1 MDKSVATRIAKRFI
15 TLPLDKRKLYL
26 EKMLAEGVSPA
37 NLPIPEVRS
46 EFEVIPL
53 SFAQERQWFLWQLDP
68 TSAAYHIPTALRL
81 RGVLD
86 VPALE
91 HAFNALVARHE
102 SLRTTFQQID
112 ERAVQVIAPHMPLA
126 VELVRLDTH
135 LSESEQQQQIKD
147 FVEHETQQPFDLHNG
162 PLLRVKLLHLANDDH
177 VLVLTQHHI
186 VSDGASMQV
195 MVSELVQVYGAFVR
209 GQDITLAPLQIQ
221 YADYAIWQRHW
232 MEAGERERQLAYWN
246 QQLGGEQPVL
256 ELPTDYPRPA
266 VQSFRGAQ
274 CSFELSDALGTG
286 IKQLAQQHNVTP
298 FMVLLASFQALLHRY
313 SRQTDIRVGV
323 PTANR
328 NRVESEG
335 LIGFFVNTQVLKAD
349 ISPLGPFS
357 ELLAQVKQTSLDAQ
371 AYQELP
377 FEQLVEALH
386 PERSLSHSPLF
397 QVMFNHQKA
406 SVTDHD
412 ERSRQL
418 SGLMMEGLSWENP
431 TAQFDL
437 TLTALETPQGF
448 CGSFTYATDLFQP
461 ATIERMS
468 RHWQCLLTAVVANP
482 LQSVAQLPMLD
493 TAEQQLIL
501 EKWNRSSVDYPR
513 ELRVHQLIENQAKL
527 SPNSSA
533 LVFAEQRLTY
543 QQLNSR
549 ANRLAGR
556 LIELGVGPDV
566 LVGIA
571 VERSVEMIIGLL
583 AVLKAGGAYVP
594 LDPSY
599 PEDRLAYMMQD
610 SGIALLLTQSFVL
623 PRMPVPN
630 GVQALNLDQAQNW
643 LENYPDVNPRQPLFA
658 EHLAYVIY
666 TSGSTGKPKGVM
678 VSHGALSNFVTS
690 MSRLPGVS
698 SQDRVL
704 SLTTFSFDIFGL
716 EIYVPLSVGALV
728 TLTGQAINQDP
739 DSLLKL
745 VHEEEITVLQAT
757 PSTWRML
764 LDSPD
769 SLVLQGCKLFCGGEA
784 LPEELAQRMLVL
796 SDQVWNLY
804 GPTETTIWSALHA
817 LDRTHTQPY
826 LGRPI
831 ANTALFLLDDDLCA
845 VPIGVGAELLIGG
858 EGLARG
864 YFQRPA
870 LTAERFVP
878 NPFGAPGARLYRTG
892 DLTRYRNDGVVE
904 YISRLD
910 HQVKIRGFRIE
921 LGEIEARLLEHPE
934 VREATVLAQEGPGG
948 TQLVAYLVPHSLRV
962 ESELRQIL
970 KLHLKQSL
978 ADYMV
983 PPHWMFLP
991 ALPLTPNGKLDRKA
1005 LPHPDADQL
1014 RKTYIAPQND
1024 IERTVANIWAEVLKI
1039 DQVGMTD
1046 DFFELGGH
1054 SLLATQVISRVR
1066 QALKCD
1072 VALKSLF
1079 EHSEL
1084 QAFVQ
1089 AFKTS
1094 SSVHVPLV
1102 AQERSTSLPLSYAQE
1117 RQWFLW
1123 QLAPD
1128 SAAYH
1133 IPAALRLK
1141 GDLDVPALERSFSS
1155 LIERHETLRTR
1166 FLLEGEQAVQ
1176 VIAQATPLSITL
1188 DTLAPTD
1195 ELEQAIKKYVETQTE
1210 KLFDLQ
1216 SGPLLRVKL
1225 LQLATD
1231 DHVLVIVQHH
1241 IVSDAWSMQVMVREL
1256 IELYTGQIQ
1265 GLNVALPALPVQYAD
1280 YAIWQR
1286 QWMDAGERER
1296 QLAYWSQQLG
1306 GEQTLLELP
1315 LDRPRPLEQSF
1326 RGAKVEF
1333 SLSDSLSL
1341 SLKQLAQQLNVTPFM
1356 LLLASFQ
1363 ALLHRYSRQTEICVG
1378 VPIANRNRL
1387 ETEGLIGFFVN
1398 TQVLKANV
1406 NGQLPFS
1413 EFLQQVK
1420 HTALQAQ
1427 THQDLPFE
1435 HLVEALRPERTLSH
1449 SPLFQVLF
1457 NHQNSGQPSKEHLT
1471 KLSVESLK
1479 WETRTAQFDLTLNTF
1494 ESVNGFSAALTY
1506 ATDLFERATIERM
1519 VKHWQT
1525 LLQSIIKSPQQ
1536 RIAELAL
1543 HSADE
1548 LQQTLEEW
1556 NPRVTQYPE
1565 TGCLHQLIEGHAIRA
1580 PHAIALTL
1588 GTRQLTYEQLN
1599 TRANQLAHQLIE
1611 QGVGPEVMVGLAS
1624 ERSLEMVI
1632 GLLAILKAGG
1642 AYVPLD
1648 PAYPNDRLAYMIQDS
1663 GLALVLMQASLIEQL
1678 PVPSNVRILLLE
1690 SDKQNHYSVENPR
1703 VPVEAESLAYV
1714 IYTSG
1719 STGHPKG
1726 ALLAHQNVL
1735 RLFSACE
1742 KEFSFD
1748 AQDVWSLFHS
1758 YAFDF
1763 SVWEIFGALLYGG
1776 RLVIVPHEVSRSPED
1791 FYTLLCEQQV
1801 SVLNQTPSAFKQL
1814 MHSVCATPHSDKKL
1828 ALRYVIFGGEALEIQ
1843 SLLPWFE
1850 LFGDSSPQLI
1860 NMYGITETTV
1870 HVTYRP
1876 LSLADLSS
1884 DATSPIGRPLN
1895 DLSWYLLDAD
1905 LNPVAQGCVGELYVG
1920 GAGLARGYLNRTD
1933 LSATRFIADPFS
1945 RSGARLYRTGDLA
1958 RYRTDGVIEYI
1969 GRIDHQVKIR
1979 GFRIELGEIE
1989 AVLSNLEAVRQVVV
2003 LAQKGQSGQAQLVA
2017 YIVPDQITTQ
2027 DSMRETIKAHL
2038 KEHLPDYMVP
2048 SHLLFLPHL
2057 PLTANGKLD
2066 RNALPSPDTGLLQ
2079 QTYIAPQ
2086 SEMEQRIAAI
2096 WQDVLKLEK
2105 IGMNDNFFE
2114 LGGDS
2119 IISIQVVSRARQA
2132 GIGFTPKELFQHQTI
2147 EGLARVAKAGT
2158 QAVSVD
2164 QGAVSGTALLLP
2176 IQHMFFETEIP
2187 ERHHWNQSVLLKPST
2202 MLQAGLLERAL
2213 HALIQHH
2220 DALRLIFRESDH
2232 GWQASFQASG
2242 EVPAVVQQIT
2252 AHDSDEIARL
2262 CTDAQ
2267 RSLDLANGPMLR
2279 ALLINLDDGGQRLLL
2294 AVHHLVI
2301 DGVSWRIL
2309 FEDLQTIY
2317 QQLQAAQ
2324 PLTLPKKTS
2333 SVQTWSERLSN
2344 HAHSDALR
2352 QQLSYW
2358 QEQLRDAFVALPCDD
2373 SAGSLERSH
2382 GRGVQTRLDAR
2393 LTRQLLQ
2400 DAPAAY
2406 RTQIN
2411 DLLLTALARVIARWT
2426 GRPDCVIQLEG
2437 HGREDLFD
2445 DVDLTRTVGWFTSVF
2460 PVKLSTTSDLGES
2473 ITHVKEQLRRIP
2485 DKGIGYATLRY
2496 LGDDHARQ
2504 TLSAL
2509 PVPRL
2514 TFNYL
2519 GQFDSSFDHAND
2531 AIFAPCDD
2539 SAGAERSPQA
2549 PLDNWLSINGQVYG
2563 GELSLNWGFSA
2574 QMFKESTIQHLADE
2588 YASELKALIEHC
2600 CDGHYSGV
2608 TPSDFALA
2616 ALSQQH
2622 LNTLPVASQD
2632 VEDIYPLSPMQ
2643 QGILFHTQESA
2654 QVALYINQMSVP
2666 VEGLDSSRFI
2676 SAWNSVIQHHEILR
2690 TGFWSSS
2697 DLAEPL
2703 QIVYRKARLPVQII
2717 DWQNRAVTP
2726 QDLEQLARD
2735 DLGKGFDLLHA
2746 PLVRLTLIKL
2756 GEQRMH
2762 LIWTSHHILMDG
2774 WSSSR
2779 LLGEVF
2785 QIYNGQTPAA
2795 KRGSYRDYIQW
2806 LRNQSLIDLETF
2818 WRGKLEGFSGST
2830 NLANSIVPRAPS
2842 DLQGHAALYMI
2853 WNADRTQYLRECAQ
2867 RLRVTPN
2874 TLIQATWLML
2884 LQRYTGQATVCF
2896 GATVAGRPASL
2907 PGADEMLGLFIN
2919 TLPIIQTPDPQASA
2933 RQWLQALQNYNLEI
2947 RDHEHASLADVQRW
2961 SGQGGTPLFDSIVV
2975 FENYPVDERLQEA
2988 EHNQLRFGEIST
3000 RDVTNFAMDLAINLG
3015 NTLTI
3020 EFLYLRN
3027 RFTPE
3032 ATEQIRTSFETLLC
3046 AMLDNPDATLG
3057 NLAML
3062 SNNEQ
3067 QRLNQ
3072 RNILAPLQETAPLL
3086 AEVIRSHAAATPGA
3100 VAVVCADAQLTYGE
3114 LESRANH
3121 LAHYLIA
3128 QGIGPESFVGIALER
3143 SVDVIVAFYAVMKTG
3158 GAYVPL
3164 DIDYPQERVQWIV
3177 EDSAM
3182 SLLITHE
3189 SLHSRFNQP
3198 WAPAL
3203 IALDGLSLDSQ
3214 PDHCPASAVL
3224 DDNLAYLIYTSGS
3237 TGKPKGVAVSHGQ
3250 IRMHCQAIA
3259 RRYDM
3264 DASTRELLFMSFAFD
3279 GAQERWLST
3288 LASGARLVVRD
3299 NRLWTAE
3306 ETWHALHQHA
3316 ISIACFPPA
3325 YLQQLAEFAQ
3335 TQEQAPP
3342 PVRIYCFGGDAV
3354 ADANFELVKRAL
3366 KPQYL
3371 TNGYGPTETVV
3382 TPLLWKVPVDAVC
3395 GAVYAP
3401 IGERVG
3407 ERTLY
3412 VLDDALNAV
3421 PDGVAGELYIGG
3433 EGVARGYHQ
3442 RPGLSAERFVA
3453 DPFSTTGARLY
3464 RTGDLVRQRADGV
3477 IDYLGRLDNQ
3487 VKIRGFRIELGEIE
3501 ARLRDLS
3508 GVQDAV
3514 VVARETAGGKQ
3525 LIGYVVAI
3533 EVAGLGERLRGEL
3546 QQDLPDYMVPVQ
3558 ILVLESFPLN
3568 PNGKLDRQAL
3578 PDPDFKGRE
3587 FIAPRNALEKAL
3599 AVIWQEVLEVEQ
3611 VGVTD
3616 NFFELGGDSLRVL
3629 KVLSKVRSQPE
3640 LGLSLKLRDMMGKPT
3655 IAELS
3660 GYAAGEQNLDPLLLL
3675 NNRVANAAPLFC
3687 LHAGFGTVFDYEPLA
3702 RRLDGQRS
3710 VYGLQCRMLLDRDWE
3725 DESLQAMAIDYAQYI
3740 RQKQADG
3747 PYHLLGWSLGGP
3759 LALLVA
3765 QELESQGQVVEF
3777 VGLVDAFTPTKG
3789 QAQPEHD
3796 WSDDLRGFLAVI
3808 FDVAGERLP
3817 AIEIPAG
3824 SDIARLEQLIASV
3837 QSNVAGDSAYSS
3849 ISTEELAHTFIVAM
3863 KLKALSEQL
3872 QVLPDT
3878 GCRPHCWWAST
3889 PQAGF
3894 ISPVPGALSDE
3905 LITAGHYDILK
3916 NPDWLHD
3923 LLQQLPQNEAVTH

>member
-15 TLPLDKRKLYL
+15 TLPLDKRTLYL

-46 EFEVIPL
+46 EFELIPL

-81 RGVLD
+81 RGALD

-102 SLRTTFQQID
+102 SLRTTFQQVD
-112 ERAVQVIAPHMPLA
+112 ERAVQVIAPHLTLA
-126 VELVRLDTH
+126 VELLSLDAH
-135 LSESEQQQQIKD
+135 LSDNEQQQQIKE

-162 PLLRVKLLHLANDDH
+162 PLLRVKLLRLADDDH

-186 VSDGASMQV
+186 VSDGASMQI
-195 MVSELVQVYGAFVR
+195 MVSELVQVYGAFVQ
-209 GQDITLAPLQIQ
+209 GQDTTLAPLQIQ

-246 QQLGGEQPVL
+246 KQLGGEQPVL

-266 VQSFRGAQ
+266 VQSFRGAKY
-274 CSFELSDALGTG
+274 SFELSAALGAAL
-286 IKQLAQQHNVTP
+286 KKLAQQYNVTP
-298 FMVLLASFQALLHRY
+298 FMILLASFQALLHRY

-323 PTANR
+323 PSANR
-328 NRVESEG
+328 NRVETEG

-349 ISPLGPFS
+349 ISPLSPFS
-357 ELLAQVKQTSLDAQ
+357 DLLAQVKQTSLDAQ
-371 AYQELP
+371 TYQELP

-397 QVMFNHQKA
+397 QVMFNHQNA
-406 SVTDHD
+406 NVADHD

-418 SGLMMEGLSWENP
+418 SGLTMEGLSWENP

-437 TLTALETPQGF
+437 TLTTVENPQGF
-448 CGSFTYATDLFQP
+448 CGSFTYATDLFDP

-482 LQSVAQLPMLD
+482 LQSVAQLTMLD
-493 TAEQQLIL
+493 AAQQQLIL
-501 EKWNRSSVDYPR
+501 EEWNCSTVDYPR
-513 ELRVHQLIENQAKL
+513 ELRIHQLIENQAERL
-527 SPNSSA
+527 PNA
-533 LVFAEQRLTY
+533 IAIVFAEQRLTY
-543 QQLNSR
+543 QQLNSH
-549 ANRLAGR
+549 ANRLAGK

-571 VERSVEMIIGLL
+571 VERSVEMIVGLL

-610 SGIALLLTQSFVL
+610 SGVALLLTQSFVL
-623 PRMPVPN
+623 PRMPVPH
-630 GVQALNLDQAQNW
+630 GVQTLILDQTKNW
-643 LENYPDVNPRQPLFA
+643 LEDYADVNPRQPLFP
-658 EHLAYVIY
+658 EHLAYAIY

-678 VSHGALSNFVTS
+678 VPHGALSNFVAS
-690 MSRLPGVS
+690 MTQAPGVS

-716 EIYVPLSVGALV
+716 EIYVPLSIGARV
-728 TLTGQAINQDP
+728 VLTGQAINQDP
-739 DSLLKL
+739 DALLKL
-745 VHEEEITVLQAT
+745 VHNEEVTVLQAT

-769 SLVLQGCKLFCGGEA
+769 SQALRGCKLLCGGEA
-784 LPEELAQRMLVL
+784 LPEELAQRMLAL
-796 SDQVWNLY
+796 SDKVWNLY

-817 LDRTHTQPY
+817 LDQAHAQPY

-831 ANTALFLLDDDLCA
+831 ANTVLFLLDDDLGT

-878 NPFGAPGARLYRTG
+878 NPFGAPGERLYRTG
-892 DLTRYRNDGVVE
+892 DLTRYRNDGIIE

-921 LGEIEARLLEHPE
+921 LGEIEARLLEHHD
-934 VREATVLAQEGPGG
+934 VREAAVLAQEGPGG
-948 TQLVAYLVPHSLRV
+948 TQLVAYLVPNSLSV
-962 ESELRQIL
+962 ESELRQTL
-970 KLHLKQSL
+970 KLHLKHGL

-983 PPHWMFLP
+983 PPHWVFLP
-991 ALPLTPNGKLDRKA
+991 TLPLTPNGKLDRKA
-1005 LPHPDADQL
+1005 LPSPDADQL
-1014 RKTYIAPQND
+1014 RKNYIAPQNEV
-1024 IERTVANIWAEVLKI
+1024 ERTVANIWAEVLKL

-1054 SLLATQVISRVR
+1054 SLLATRVVSRVR
-1066 QALKCD
+1066 RALKCD
-1072 VALKSLF
+1072 VSLKSLF

-1084 QAFVQ
+1084 QAFVT
-1089 AFKTS
+1089 ALEAS
-1094 SSVHVPLV
+1094 SSDHSQLIP
-1102 AQERSTSLPLSYAQE
+1102 QERGSSLPLSYAQE

-1123 QLAPD
+1123 QLDPD

-1141 GDLDVPALERSFSS
+1141 GELDIPALERSFSS
-1155 LIERHETLRTR
+1155 LIERHESLRTT
-1166 FLLEGEQAVQ
+1166 FILEGEHAVQ
-1176 VIAQATPLSITL
+1176 VIAQATPLSIKL
-1188 DTLAPTD
+1188 DTLVSINEP
-1195 ELEQAIKKYVETQTE
+1195 EQAIRKYVETQIQE
-1210 KLFDLQ
+1210 LFDLQ

-1231 DHVLVIVQHH
+1231 DHVLIIVQHH

-1256 IELYTGQIQ
+1256 IELYAGQSL
-1265 GLNVALPALPVQYAD
+1265 GLNVTLPALPVQYAD

-1286 QWMDAGERER
+1286 QWMNAGERER

-1315 LDRPRPLEQSF
+1315 LDHPRPMEQSF

-1333 SLSDSLSL
+1333 ALSDTLSL
-1341 SLKQLAQQLNVTPFM
+1341 SLKQLAKQLNVTPFM

-1363 ALLHRYSRQTEICVG
+1363 TLLHRYSRQSEICVG

-1387 ETEGLIGFFVN
+1387 EIEGLIGFFVN
-1398 TQVLKANV
+1398 TQVLKAIID
-1406 NGQLPFS
+1406 GQLPFS
-1413 EFLQQVK
+1413 EFVQQVK
-1420 HTALQAQ
+1420 RTALQAQ
-1427 THQDLPFE
+1427 AHQDLPFE
-1435 HLVEALRPERTLSH
+1435 HLVEALRPERALSH

-1457 NHQNSGQPSKEHLT
+1457 NHQNSGQLSKEHLT
-1471 KLSVESLK
+1471 KLSVESLP
-1479 WETRTAQFDLTLNTF
+1479 WETQTAQFDLTLNTF
-1494 ESVNGFSAALTY
+1494 ESVDGFSAALTY
-1506 ATDLFERATIERM
+1506 ATDLFEPATIERM
-1519 VKHWQT
+1519 VNHWQT
-1525 LLQSIIKSPQQ
+1525 LLHAIVKSPQK
-1536 RIAELAL
+1536 RIGELMLYTA
-1543 HSADE
+1543 SD
-1548 LQQTLEEW
+1548 LQLTLEEW
-1556 NPRVTQYPE
+1556 NPGITQYPA
-1565 TGCLHQLIEGHAIRA
+1565 TGCLHQLIETHAAHA

-1588 GTRQLTYEQLN
+1588 GTHQLSYEQLN
-1599 TRANQLAHQLIE
+1599 TRANQLTHQLIE
-1611 QGVGPEVMVGLAS
+1611 QGVGPDVMVGLAS
-1624 ERSLEMVI
+1624 ERSLEMVV

-1648 PAYPNDRLAYMIQDS
+1648 PAYPTDRLAYMIQDS
-1663 GLALVLMQASLIEQL
+1663 GLTLVLMQAVLREQI
-1678 PVPSNVRILLLE
+1678 PVPSNVRTLLLE
-1690 SDKQNHYSVENPR
+1690 SDKLIHYSVENPR
-1703 VPVEAESLAYV
+1703 IKIEAENLAYV

-1726 ALLAHQNVL
+1726 ALLAHHNVL

-1742 KEFSFD
+1742 SEFSFS
-1748 AQDVWSLFHS
+1748 AQDVWCLFHS

-1791 FYTLLCEQQV
+1791 FHALLCEQQV

-1814 MHSVCATPHSDKKL
+1814 MQSACETQATDKKL

-1843 SLLPWFE
+1843 SLRPWFE
-1850 LFGDSSPQLI
+1850 KFGDRSPQLI

-1876 LSLADLSS
+1876 INLADLSN
-1884 DATSPIGRPLN
+1884 DTTSPIGRPLR

-1905 LNPVAQGCVGELYVG
+1905 LNPVAKGCIGELYVG

-1945 RSGARLYRTGDLA
+1945 HDGARLYRTGDLA
-1958 RYRTDGVIEYI
+1958 RYRADGVIEYI

-1989 AVLSNLEAVRQVVV
+1989 AVLSSLEAVRQVVV
-2003 LAQKGQSGQAQLVA
+2003 LAQKGQSGQVQLVA
-2017 YIVPDQITTQ
+2017 YIVPSHTTTQ
-2027 DSMRETIKAHL
+2027 DIMRETLKVHL
-2038 KEHLPDYMVP
+2038 KENLPDYMVP
-2048 SHLLFLPHL
+2048 SHLLFLPQL

-2066 RNALPSPDTGLLQ
+2066 RKALPSPDSGLLQ
-2079 QTYIAPQ
+2079 QTYIAPR

-2096 WQDVLKLEK
+2096 WQDVLKLER
-2105 IGMNDNFFE
+2105 IGMSDNFFE

-2147 EGLARVAKAGT
+2147 EGLARVAKVGT

-2164 QGAVSGTALLLP
+2164 QGAVSGPALLLP
-2176 IQHMFFETEIP
+2176 IQQMFFETEIP
-2187 ERHHWNQSVLLKPST
+2187 ERHHWNQSVLLKPNTS
-2202 MLQAGLLERAL
+2202 LQVGLLESAL
-2213 HALIQHH
+2213 QVLIEHH
-2220 DALRLIFRESDH
+2220 DALRLVFLENNQ
-2232 GWQASFQASG
+2232 GWQASFLNSG
-2242 EVPAVVQQIT
+2242 EVPAVLRQVV
-2252 AHDSDEIARL
+2252 ARDPDEIDRI
-2262 CTDAQ
+2262 CTEAQ
-2267 RSLDLANGPMLR
+2267 RSLDLSKGPLLR
-2279 ALLINLDDGGQRLLL
+2279 ALLIDLNDGSQRLLL
-2294 AVHHLVI
+2294 AVHHLVV

-2309 FEDLQTIY
+2309 FEDLQSTY
-2317 QQLQAAQ
+2317 QQLQNAQ
-2324 PLTLPKKTS
+2324 PLTLPSKTS
-2333 SVQTWSERLSN
+2333 SVQSWGERLRK

-2352 QQLSYW
+2352 QQLPYW
-2358 QEQLRDAFVALPCDD
+2358 QEQLSDAAVALPCHDD
-2373 SAGSLERSH
+2373 TGSLERTHS
-2382 GRGVQTRLDAR
+2382 RGVQTRLDAQ
-2393 LTRQLLQ
+2393 LTRRLLQ

-2426 GRPDCVIQLEG
+2426 ARPDCVIQLEG

-2445 DVDLTRTVGWFTSVF
+2445 DIDLTRTVGWFTSIF
-2460 PVKLSTTSDLGES
+2460 PVRLSTTDDLGES
-2473 ITHVKEQLRRIP
+2473 IIGVKEQLRRIP
-2485 DKGIGYATLRY
+2485 DKGTGYSALRY
-2496 LGDDHARQ
+2496 LGDER
-2504 TLSAL
+2504 TRLSLSAL
-2509 PVPRL
+2509 PTPRL

-2519 GQFDSSFDHAND
+2519 GQFDSSFDNTEGAL
-2531 AIFAPCDD
+2531 FAPCND
-2539 SAGAERSPQA
+2539 SAGAERSPKA

-2563 GELSLNWGFSA
+2563 GELSLNWGFSVK
-2574 QMFKESTIQHLADE
+2574 MFNESTIKHLADD
-2588 YASELKALIEHC
+2588 YADELKAIIEYC
-2600 CDGHYSGV
+2600 CNGIHSGV
-2608 TPSDFALA
+2608 TPSDFPLA
-2616 ALSQQH
+2616 ELSQQQ
-2622 LNTLPVASQD
+2622 LNALPVPSQD

-2643 QGILFHTQESA
+2643 QGILFHTQESPEA
-2654 QVALYINQMSVP
+2654 ALYINQMSVP

-2676 SAWNSVIQHHEILR
+2676 NAWNSVIQHHEILR

-2703 QIVYRKARLPVQII
+2703 QIIYRQASLPAQII
-2717 DWQNRAVTP
+2717 DWQNLAVSP
-2726 QDLEQLARD
+2726 QDLEQLAKA
-2735 DLGKGFDLLHA
+2735 DLEKGFDLLHA
-2746 PLVRLTLIKL
+2746 PLIRLTLIKL
-2756 GEQRMH
+2756 DEKRMH

-2806 LRNQSLIDLETF
+2806 LRTQSQANLETF
-2818 WRGKLEGFSGST
+2818 WRGKLQGFSGPTSLT
-2830 NLANSIVPRAPS
+2830 NSIAPRAQS
-2842 DLQGHAALYMI
+2842 DLEGHAALYMI
-2853 WNADRTQYLRECAQ
+2853 WDTERTQHLREYAQ

-2874 TLIQATWLML
+2874 TLIQATWLLL

-2907 PGADEMLGLFIN
+2907 RGADEMLGLFIN
-2919 TLPIIQTPDPQASA
+2919 TLPIIQTPEPTSSVW
-2933 RQWLQALQNYNLEI
+2933 QWLQALQNYNLEI
-2947 RDHEHASLADVQRW
+2947 RDHEHASLADAQRW
-2961 SGQGGTPLFDSIVV
+2961 LGQGGTPLFDSIVV

-2988 EHNQLRFGEIST
+2988 EHNQLRFGKIST

-3057 NLAML
+3057 SLNML

-3067 QRLNQ
+3067 QRLSQ
-3072 RNILAPLQETAPLL
+3072 RNTLAPLQETLPLL
-3086 AEVIRSHAAATPGA
+3086 AEVIRNHAVATPGA
-3100 VAVVCADAQLTYGE
+3100 VAVVCAETQLSYGQ
-3114 LESRANH
+3114 LESRANR
-3121 LAHYLIA
+3121 LAHHLIA

-3198 WAPAL
+3198 WAPTL

-3264 DASTRELLFMSFAFD
+3264 DANTRELLFMSFAFD

-3299 NRLWTAE
+3299 NRLWTPE
-3306 ETWHALHQHA
+3306 ETWQALHQHA

-3401 IGERVG
+3401 IGKRVG

-3421 PDGVAGELYIGG
+3421 PDGIAGELYIGG

-3487 VKIRGFRIELGEIE
+3487 VKIRGFRIEMGEIE

-3508 GVQDAV
+3508 DVQDAV

-3525 LIGYVVAI
+3525 LIGYVVASD
-3533 EVAGLGERLRGEL
+3533 VAGLGERLRGEL

-3558 ILVLESFPLN
+3558 ILVLERFPLN
-3568 PNGKLDRQAL
+3568 PNGKLDRHAL
-3578 PDPDFKGRE
+3578 PDPDFKGRQ

-3599 AVIWQEVLEVEQ
+3599 AAIWQEVLEVEQ
-3611 VGVTD
+3611 VGITD

-3660 GYAAGEQNLDPLLLL
+3660 GYTPSEQNLDPLLLL

-3777 VGLVDAFTPTKG
+3777 VGLVDAFTPTAE
-3789 QAQPEHD
+3789 QTQPEDD

-3863 KLKALSEQL
+3863 KLKALSAQL
-3872 QVLPDT
+3872 QILPDT
-3878 GCRPHCWWAST
+3878 SCRPHCWWAST
-3889 PQAGF
+3889 PQADF

-3905 LITAGHYDILK
+3905 LIAAGHYDILK

-3923 LLQQLPQNEAVTH
+3923 LLQQLPQNEAVTN